1 MKNTTR
7 KIVITALFS
16 ALTCV
21 ATLIIRIP
29 SPIGGYLNVGDAL
42 VILSGGMLSPL
53 FAFLAG
59 GLGSLLAD
67 VISGYMIYAPAT
79 FLIKGA
85 MALTVSLGGVLLK
98 RKMKA
103 FVSQIC
109 LGAIAE
115 VIMVLGYYVFEGFIY
130 GFIPAAVN
138 IIPNAVQG
146 AVGLVFGTLLV
157 GALAKAKVHLK

>member
-1 MKNTTR
+1 MKDTTR

-29 SPIGGYLNVGDAL
+29 SPLGGYLNVGDAL
-42 VILSGGMLSPL
+42 VIFSGGMLSPL

-67 VISGYMIYAPAT
+67 VISGYMIYAPVT

-85 MALTVSLGGVLLK
+85 MALTVSVGGVLLK
-98 RKMKA
+98 KKMKA
-103 FVSQIC
+103 PVSQIC
-109 LGAIAE
+109 LGALAE
-115 VIMVLGYYVFEGFIY
+115 VIMVFGYYVFEGFLY

-138 IIPNAVQG
+138 IIPNAIQG

-157 GALAKAKVHLK
+157 GALAKTKVRLK